1 MPGYCLT
8 TASKPLARP
17 CAPVWPSAPW
27 VMMILPLPPSLVT
40 SACVTDAPMNSLSG
54 ARKAVDVDLVERR
67 DQRVHVDDRDAG
79 IDHLLH
85 RLGQR
90 ADAERLDRDE
100 VPFLRGHV
108 VDRGALL
115 DGVELAVEPGHL
127 DVEELAPVFRR
138 RLALGAP
145 GRLQAGI
152 GERRL
157 QRLLRAAGRRRRQ
170 PSPGRCRGRRERAA
184 APPTEATVR
193 KSRLPVPVV
202 SVIASSSINRTNAGA
217 DRSLAA

>member
-1 MPGYCLT
+1 MAERALGHDD
-8 TASKPLARP
+8 LALAAELGDQRLRHRR
-17 CAPVWPSAPW
+17 AHE
-27 VMMILPLPPSLVT
+27 LV
-40 SACVTDAPMNSLSG
+40 VG
-54 ARKAVDVDLVERR
+54 REEAVDVDLVERR
-67 DQRVHVDDRDAG
+67 DQRVHVDHRDAG

-90 ADAERLDRDE
+90 ADAEGLDGDE

-127 DVEELAPVFRR
+127 DVEQLAPVFGR

-145 GRLQAGI
+145 GGLQAGI

-157 QRLLRAAGRRRRQ
+157 QRLLRAAGRDARAIAGLTPRS
-170 PSPGRCRGRRERAA
+170 PSVAA
-184 APPTEATVR
+184 APPTVATVR
-193 KSRLPVPVV
+193 KSRLVLSNV
-202 SVIASSSINRTNAGA
+202 SVIASSMVNRSNAGI
-217 DRSLAA
+217 DEVWQRGLSAARRGAMPCGAAS